1 MGGESS
7 FACLQGKAR
16 KHGCAVM
23 TAQCGAIRFTQNGS
37 DGPKPSDMW
46 KQPKICIFNTTLQ
59 QDAASLHPA
68 PQRLNT
74 ASSLHHVCPPIPSPT
89 LPAARLKLKQ
99 VSSRAIERHG
109 KMRIE
114 CTQRANEGGTL
125 PIRLSA
131 VGYYET
137 SA

>member
-74 ASSLHHVCPPIPSPT
+74 ASSLH
-89 LPAARLKLKQ
+89 
-99 VSSRAIERHG
+99 
-109 KMRIE
+109 
-114 CTQRANEGGTL
+114 ANEGGTL